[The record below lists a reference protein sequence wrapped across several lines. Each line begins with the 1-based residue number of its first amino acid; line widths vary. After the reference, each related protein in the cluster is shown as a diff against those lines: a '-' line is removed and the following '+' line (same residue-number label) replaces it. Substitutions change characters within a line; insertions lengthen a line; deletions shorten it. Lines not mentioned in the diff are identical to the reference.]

1 MSGRAVQLDVAI
13 FGGGVAG
20 LWLLA
25 RLRKLGYQ
33 AVLFEAQAL
42 GAGQTRHAQGI
53 IHGGT
58 KYALTGKLTGSSEA
72 IAEMPAIWRAALNG
86 DGELDLRAAKLLSP
100 HQFMWST
107 ESLTSRMAGFFAS
120 KLMKSRTASVEGEA
134 RPQVLR
140 DRRFKGQVYR
150 LDEPVLDV
158 ASLIHALAEP
168 QRDAIYKLP
177 GDEHYRIEQRDGA
190 WGVTLTGAG
199 EPIDFTAKKIILTAG
214 KGNAALLKK
223 IGREIPVMQLRPLQM
238 VMVRGSK
245 SAPLPGEL
253 YAHCLGASANPRITI
268 TSHYDTHGNTVWYLG
283 GQIAEEGVGRSREA
297 QITAAKKELN
307 ELFPWLDLS
316 EAQWGVLPIDRAEVK
331 MADGS
336 RPDNVYFAEHDG
348 VITAWPTKLALAPR
362 LARLIIETIQKDGI
376 EPASAVTLP
385 QWPHPGYA
393 LLPWQEEARWS

>member
-1 MSGRAVQLDVAI
+1 MSERSVHIDVAI

-58 KYALTGKLTGSSEA
+58 KYALTGKLTGSSES
-72 IAEMPAIWRAALNG
+72 IAEMPGIWRAALNG

-120 KLMKSRTASVEGEA
+120 KLMKSRTASVEGEG

-140 DRRFKGQVYR
+140 DHHFKGHVYR

-158 ASLIHALAEP
+158 ASLILALAEP
-168 QRDAIYKLP
+168 HHAAIYQLP
-177 GDEHYRIEQRDGA
+177 DDEHYQIEQRGGA
-190 WGVTLTGAG
+190 WHVRLGNG
-199 EPIDFTAKKIILTAG
+199 ESVEFAARRVVFAAG

-223 IGREIPVMQLRPLQM
+223 IGRETPAMQLRPLQM
-238 VMVRGSK
+238 VMVRGSRQ
-245 SAPLPGEL
+245 APLPGEL

-268 TSHYDTHGNTVWYLG
+268 TTHYDAQGNTVWYLG

-297 QITAAKKELN
+297 QIAAAKKELS
-307 ELFPWLDLS
+307 ELLPWLDLS
-316 EAQWGVLPIDRAEVK
+316 QAQWGVLPIDRAEVK

-336 RPDNVYFAEHDG
+336 RPDNVYFAEQDG

-362 LARLIIETIQKDGI
+362 LARQIIEALERDGI
-376 EPASAVTLP
+376 TPGEHVALP

-393 LLPWQEEARWS
+393 LLPWQEEERWS

>member
-1 MSGRAVQLDVAI
+1 MSERAVQIDVAI
-13 FGGGVAG
+13 FGGGIAG

-33 AVLFEAQAL
+33 AVLLESQAL

-58 KYALTGKLTGSSEA
+58 KYALTGKLTGSSES
-72 IAEMPAIWRAALNG
+72 IAEMPGIWRAALHG
-86 DGELDLRAAKLLSP
+86 DGELDLHNAKLLSS

-120 KLMKSRTASVEGEA
+120 KLMKSRTASVEGDA

-140 DRRFKGQVYR
+140 DRQFKGHVYR

-168 QRDAIYKLP
+168 HREAIYQLP
-177 GDEHYRIEQRDGA
+177 DEDRYNIEQRHGLWHITMDGDETDLIA
-190 WGVTLTGAG
+190 HRLVFA
-199 EPIDFTAKKIILTAG
+199 AG
-214 KGNAALLKK
+214 KGNEALLKK
-223 IGREIPVMQLRPLQM
+223 IGRSAPAMQLRPLQM
-238 VMVRGSK
+238 VMVRGSQN
-245 SAPLPGEL
+245 APLPGEL

-268 TSHYDTHGNTVWYLG
+268 TTHYDAHGNTVWYLG
-283 GQIAEEGVGRSREA
+283 GQIAEEGVGRSRDA
-297 QITAAKKELN
+297 QIAAARKELH

-316 EAQWGVLPIDRAEVK
+316 QAQWGVLPIDRAEVK

-336 RPDNVYFAEHDG
+336 RPDNVFFAQEGG

-362 LARLIIETIQKDGI
+362 LARQIIEAMEHDGI
-376 EPASAVTLP
+376 APGGQAELP

-393 LLPWQEEARWS
+393 LLPWQEEERWS